1 MIGYPVETPPT
12 EIQPDDPKQLPPA
25 RRRRA
30 RRRLITALT
39 SDERVAYL
47 EEVTRKARPSFD
59 FFLFSLLSGA
69 VLTVGL
75 LFNSPHLLVLGAL
88 LAPLMAPVVGVSLGA
103 ALGSAASFGRSLGG
117 LLIGGFLVVLVGALG
132 GFASQLWEPYLYS
145 QALIHSRFSL
155 AAFILVGI
163 GAPLTCA
170 TLVRARFNPA
180 IPSVAIAYTLYAPL
194 AAAGF
199 GLGSGVAF
207 LWPEGLVV
215 FAIHLALATLLG
227 AGTLAL
233 MGFRPYSLFGYSLG
247 VAVLLTGILL
257 AIGAFGAGTVVLTQA
272 GLPTQSPT
280 ATQTLTPSPTLTPTP
295 IPPTDTLTPT
305 LTLTPT
311 YTLTQTPLP
320 TPTPVLARIQVEG
333 ALGAIL
339 RSEPNGAYLTSLD
352 NGTLVQILPDQPVNI
367 NGGVWV
373 KVLVLESNLEGWIL
387 SILLLTA
394 TPQPEL
400 NLPTATPTS
409 APLATLES

>member
-1 MIGYPVETPPT
+1 METPPA

-25 RRRRA
+25 RSRRA

-47 EEVTRKARPSFD
+47 EEVTRRARPSFD

-69 VLTVGL
+69 ILTVGL
-75 LFNSPHLLVLGAL
+75 LFDSPHLLVLGAL

-103 ALGSAASFGRSLGG
+103 ALGSAASFGRGLGG
-117 LLIGGFLVVLVGALG
+117 LLIGGFLVILVGALG
-132 GFASQLWEPYLYS
+132 GFASQLWEPYQYS
-145 QALIHSRFSL
+145 QALIHARFSP

-170 TLVRARFNPA
+170 TLVRERFNPA
-180 IPSVAIAYTLYAPL
+180 ISSVAIAYALYAPL

-199 GLGSGVAF
+199 GLGSGVDF
-207 LWPEGLVV
+207 LWPDGLVV

-227 AGTLAL
+227 AGTLAV
-233 MGFRPYSLFGYSLG
+233 MGFRPYTLFGYSLG
-247 VAVLLTGILL
+247 VAVLLAGILL
-257 AIGAFGAGTVVLTQA
+257 AIGAIGAGTVFLTKA

-280 ATQTLTPSPTLTPTP
+280 PTLTLTSTPTSTPTP
-295 IPPTDTLTPT
+295 VPPTDTLTPT

-311 YTLTQTPLP
+311 NTLTQTPLP
-320 TPTPVLARIQVEG
+320 SPTPVLARIQVAG
-333 ALGAIL
+333 GLGAIL
-339 RSEPNGAYLTSLD
+339 RAEPAGPPLTSLI

-367 NGGVWV
+367 NGSVWV
-373 KVLVLESNLEGWIL
+373 KVLVLESGLEGWIL
-387 SILLLTA
+387 SALLETA

-400 NLPTATPTS
+400 AIPTTTPTLASTATP
-409 APLATLES
+409 AP